1 MEERIS
7 GFKLRGTWEEI
18 VEHGERITE
27 ALEDLG
33 ISSDGFDEWRHWRP
47 KADEPLEAVNE
58 KTATHASVDEGDG
71 EAADESPTDDL
82 HSAGEQLSASYEN
95 ATGNDPDAAVEHG
108 GDSLDYAARAAD
120 SAGRKLLRTVEE
132 TVYEGVMTRVSPYY
146 FDNDLIS
153 ANLRRSG
160 TGLVSD
166 DDEFVLE
173 VDISDDDLKS
183 DVADRLDEYETLDR
197 WHGETRITTDTV
209 EAAEGAELAD

>member
-1 MEERIS
+1 
-7 GFKLRGTWEEI
+7 
-18 VEHGERITE
+18 
-27 ALEDLG
+27 
-33 ISSDGFDEWRHWRP
+33 
-47 KADEPLEAVNE
+47 
-58 KTATHASVDEGDG
+58 
-71 EAADESPTDDL
+71 
-82 HSAGEQLSASYEN
+82 
-95 ATGNDPDAAVEHG
+95 
-108 GDSLDYAARAAD
+108 
-120 SAGRKLLRTVEE
+120 
-132 TVYEGVMTRVSPYY
+132 MTRVSPYY

>member
-1 MEERIS
+1 MEWLFILGVATAIFVGTNIGGSLTGAAFGPATGS
-7 GFKLRGTWEEI
+7 GVLSMRLASGLM
-18 VEHGERITE
+18 
-27 ALEDLG
+27 A
-33 ISSDGFDEWRHWRP
+33 
-47 KADEPLEAVNE
+47 A
-58 KTATHASVDEGDG
+58 ATHASVNEGDG
-71 EAADESPTDDL
+71 EAADESPADDL

-132 TVYEGVMTRVSPYY
+132 TVYEEVMTRVSPYY

-209 EAAEGAELAD
+209 KAAEGAELAD

>member
-27 ALEDLG
+27 ALQDLD
-33 ISSDGFDEWRHWRP
+33 ISSDAFDEWRHWRP
-47 KADEPLEAVNE
+47 KADEPLEAVSE

-71 EAADESPTDDL
+71 EAADESPADDL

-95 ATGNDPDAAVEHG
+95 ATENDPDAAIEHG
-108 GDSLDYAARAAD
+108 GDSLDYTARAAD

-153 ANLRRSG
+153 ANLKRSG
-160 TGLVSD
+160 TGLVG

-173 VDISDDDLKS
+173 VDVSDDDLKS
-183 DVADRLDEYETLDR
+183 DVGDRLDEYETLDR
-197 WHGETRITTDTV
+197 WHSDTEITTDTV
-209 EAAEGAELAD
+209 EAAEGAEIAD